1 MAPRYVIL
9 RLKPTP
15 LAGRCEPAGT
25 LAIQQS
31 SPQLAS
37 NITGPDLA
45 QANWREIVNKKL
57 KFPVALIGAI
67 HDGNLVQVQS
77 LLQVSDGILR
87 QLDDS
92 EDRSWREAL
101 NLAIRTGNEEIMKT
115 LLHCIKF
122 DFRQIHEA
130 LLVAVDTNQPHV
142 VKMLLDRLDQEKGS
156 KMDIKSFSMAFF
168 DNSIDNSRFAPGV
181 TPLTLACEKDLY
193 EIVEMLMKKG
203 HVITTPHKI
212 SCSCLECSNG
222 RKYDLLKFSLSR
234 INTYKGIAS
243 RAYLS
248 IASEDAMLRAFKLS
262 RELKRL
268 SKKEPEFKPEYLSL
282 EDLCQEFAVE
292 LLGMCRNQSEVTA
305 VLNDCGDDSDEDEL
319 DNQTFE
325 EGIPNLVRLRL
336 AVNHNQK
343 RGQLELEEKDNN
355 RDNPCKCGLWC
366 LGNIIVISQS
376 DKMR

>member
-1 MAPRYVIL
+1 MANLNKLSVYDWSLTHSV
-9 RLKPTP
+9 
-15 LAGRCEPAGT
+15 
-25 LAIQQS
+25 S
-31 SPQLAS
+31 SFPQ
-37 NITGPDLA
+37 P
-45 QANWREIVNKKL
+45 ANWREIVNKKL
-57 KFPVALIGAI
+57 KFPVSLINAI
-67 HDGNLVQVQS
+67 HDGNLIQVQQ

-115 LLHCIKF
+115 LLHCVKF

-142 VKMLLDRLDQEKGS
+142 VKMLLDRLDQEKGI
-156 KMDIKSFSMAFF
+156 KMDIKSFSLAFF

-203 HVITTPHKI
+203 HIITTPHKI
-212 SCSCLECSNG
+212 SCACMECGNG

-234 INTYKGIAS
+234 INTYKGLAS

-248 IASEDAMLRAFKLS
+248 IASEDSMLRAFKLS

-268 SKKEPEFKPEYLSL
+268 SRKEPEFK
-282 EDLCQEFAVE
+282 V
-292 LLGMCRNQSEVTA
+292 
-305 VLNDCGDDSDEDEL
+305 
-319 DNQTFE
+319 
-325 EGIPNLVRLRL
+325 
-336 AVNHNQK
+336 
-343 RGQLELEEKDNN
+343 
-355 RDNPCKCGLWC
+355 
-366 LGNIIVISQS
+366 
-376 DKMR
+376 